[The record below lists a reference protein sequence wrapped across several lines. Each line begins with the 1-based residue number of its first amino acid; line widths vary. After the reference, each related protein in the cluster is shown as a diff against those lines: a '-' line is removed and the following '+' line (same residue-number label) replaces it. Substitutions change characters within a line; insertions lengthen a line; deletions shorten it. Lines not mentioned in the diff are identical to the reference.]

1 MTSYRPPTGVAAA
14 TGPAATTARTAA
26 IVRDPATTP
35 TASTPASIPTRGVP
49 EAPTTALALLT
60 LLLAAAVQPHPA
72 TAQTTEQ
79 NDSSAA
85 EARRTNSL
93 PLIPTRTLD
102 FTTDEGTWISLDL
115 SPDGETIVF
124 ELLGDLYTL
133 PVTGGDATRITSGQ
147 AYDMQPRYSP
157 DGTMLVFVSDR
168 DGSENI
174 WVSGADGDGA
184 RQLTDT
190 ERESYMSP
198 VWTPDGEYVIAN
210 KGTQLW
216 LYHRDGGSGVQMTG
230 HREDGEPAP
239 PAHLGAAFDADPRY
253 LWLNVRGEVAGG
265 FETVT
270 RESLINSG
278 EILEFGP
285 DHATGRDP
293 IGRSSARQVGPFQL
307 ALLDRET
314 GRVHVRT
321 HEHEGAFRPVP
332 SPDGRWVVY
341 ATRWDAR
348 EALKVLDLETGG
360 ESWLVMDVQRDDS
373 QGGGMRDRDVYPGSA
388 FTPDSRALITSYGGR
403 IMRVEVPSGEASEI
417 PFRARVQQEMGPL
430 VKFEYPIND
439 STMTVSQI
447 RGARPSPD
455 GRRLAFAA
463 LDRLWIADLPDVEHP
478 QTGEHPDVTGAR
490 RLTTSTDVE
499 HGPAWSPDGRH
510 IAYVTWNDST
520 GGDIWR
526 ISSEGGEPERLTAEP
541 AFYDKIAYSSDGN
554 RILAARGSMMH
565 RMRTLE
571 DFGRHHPA
579 SEMEYV
585 WLPAEG
591 GEATRITWVGASTTQ
606 QGRNT
611 PHFGP
616 DPERVYVWAGSEGLL
631 SMRYDG
637 TDVRTIVKV
646 TAPSA
651 GPGGSVTPDEVV
663 LSPDGRRAI
672 VRANRNVFLITVP
685 PVGGNPA
692 TVSVGGSTTVP
703 TRRLTSVGGDF
714 VGWRHDGAAGFYSIG
729 RSFFEYDIAAAD
741 ALIADSLATA
751 RAERAED
758 EPGDETR
765 DEDEVEE
772 VDEEAEDEVE
782 AEAEEEAEDEDEAE
796 DEEEAADGAADEDD
810 QEASDEDS
818 DQDDAPV
825 YAAARYDID
834 ITLEKDKPRGVIA
847 ITGAR
852 LITMRGEE
860 VIARGD
866 IVIEDNRITAVGPS
880 GSVAIPDDAEV
891 RDMSGKTILPGLVDI
906 HAHTWVAWG
915 VHRSQVSQF
924 LAQLAYGVT
933 TQRDPQ
939 TSTED
944 ILAYSDLMEA
954 GQLIGPRLYSTGPGV
969 FSADRIS
976 SLEEARDVLRRYAD
990 HFNTQTIKQYLA
1002 GDRKVRQWVI
1012 MAAQELGL
1020 TPTTE
1025 GGSNFTM
1032 NLTLAQDG
1040 YAGLEHSLPI
1050 SPFYRDVVQLG
1061 AFSGMVY
1068 TPTFIVAYGGPSG
1081 RQLYLTS
1088 VSVDEAERLRYF
1100 TPHDELDKWKT
1111 TTWYRTDQYPHFL
1124 HAEQLKKW
1132 MDAGGQAG
1140 LGSHGEVQ
1148 GLGTH
1153 WELWMMASG
1162 GMENHDALRM
1172 ATLMSADAIGLA
1184 GDIGSIEAGKLAD
1197 LQVLNSNP
1205 LDDLRNT
1212 TNIEYVMKNGRL
1224 YEAATLTEVW
1234 PRRRPL
1240 PTQWWWRVEPPDAG
1254 PPTRLL
1260 P

>member
-1 MTSYRPPTGVAAA
+1 MTSYRPPTGAAAATLPVPTTAPMRTTARAAVTAAAA
-14 TGPAATTARTAA
+14 TGLATTTPLAA
-26 IVRDPATTP
+26 
-35 TASTPASIPTRGVP
+35 
-49 EAPTTALALLT
+49 LT
-60 LLLAAAVQPHPA
+60 WLLAATLLPHPG

-79 NDSSAA
+79 NDSAAA

-115 SPDGETIVF
+115 SPDGETIVC

-133 PVTGGDATRITSGQ
+133 PATGGDATRITSGQ

-157 DGTMLVFVSDR
+157 DGSMLVFVSDR

-174 WVSGADGDGA
+174 WVAGADGSAA

-230 HREDGEPAP
+230 HREDGEAAP
-239 PAHLGAAFDADPRY
+239 PAHLGAAFDADSRY
-253 LWLNVRGEVAGG
+253 LWVNVRGQVAGG
-265 FETVT
+265 FETAS
-270 RESLINSG
+270 RQSLINSG
-278 EILEFGP
+278 DILEFGP
-285 DHATGRDP
+285 DHAT
-293 IGRSSARQVGPFQL
+293 GRSSARQVGPFQL

-348 EALKVLDLETGG
+348 EALKLLDLETGG
-360 ESWLVMDVQRDDS
+360 DSWLVMDVQRDDS

-417 PFRARVQQEMGPL
+417 PFRAHVQQHLGPL
-430 VKFEYPIND
+430 VKFDYPIND

-478 QTGEHPDVTGAR
+478 QTGAPPDLAGAR

-499 HGPAWSPDGRH
+499 HGPVWSPDGRH

-520 GGDIWR
+520 GGDIR
-526 ISSEGGEPERLTAEP
+526 RVPAEGGEPERLTRAS
-541 AFYDKIAYSSDGN
+541 AFYDKLAYSGDGA
-554 RILAARGSMMH
+554 RLLAARGSMMH

-651 GPGGSVTPDEVV
+651 GPGGSSTPDEVV

-692 TVSVGGSTTVP
+692 TVSVAGSTTVP
-703 TRRLTSVGGDF
+703 TRRLTTVGGDF
-714 VGWRHDGAAGFYSIG
+714 VGWRHDGGAAYYSIG

-751 RAERAED
+751 RAEERPE
-758 EPGDETR
+758 EPG
-765 DEDEVEE
+765 
-772 VDEEAEDEVE
+772 EEAGAGET
-782 AEAEEEAEDEDEAE
+782 DEDEAAGGAGD
-796 DEEEAADGAADEDD
+796 DEADAGAADTAAGD
-810 QEASDEDS
+810 QEAED
-818 DQDDAPV
+818 DDASSPV
-825 YAAARYDID
+825 YAAARYDLD

-847 ITGAR
+847 LTGAR
-852 LITMRGEE
+852 LITMRGDE

-866 IVIEDNRITAVGPS
+866 IVIEDNRITAVGAS
-880 GSVAIPDDAEV
+880 GTVAIPDDAEV

-976 SLEEARDVLRRYAD
+976 SLDEARDVLRRYAD

-1012 MAAQELGL
+1012 MAARELGL

-1050 SPFYRDVVQLG
+1050 SPFYRDVVELG

-1068 TPTFIVAYGGPSG
+1068 TPTLIVAYGGPSG

-1088 VSVDEAERLRYF
+1088 VNVDEAARLRYF

-1111 TTWYRTDQYPHFL
+1111 TTWYRRDQYPHFMQ
-1124 HAEQLKKW
+1124 AEQLKKW

-1162 GMENHDALRM
+1162 GIENHDALRM

-1184 GDIGSIEAGKLAD
+1184 GDIGSIEPGKLAD
-1197 LQVLNSNP
+1197 LQVLNASP

-1212 TNIEYVMKNGRL
+1212 TDIEYVMKNGRL
-1224 YEAATLTEVW
+1224 YEAATLNEVW